1 MRNITVL
8 AVKGVKEE
16 VDSVAVGDGVAE
28 NWDQLKTLAQLH
40 HADALGSDRRFKPLG
55 AFQRPARYQMGHHFP
70 EPMTQTRGWVIY

>member
-28 NWDQLKTLAQLH
+28 NRDQLKTLMH
-40 HADALGSDRRFKPLG
+40 
-55 AFQRPARYQMGHHFP
+55 
-70 EPMTQTRGWVIY
+70 